1 LSRERADEMVPLGLA
16 RFCSKPR
23 VMLTVVHL
31 ALGSIVPK
39 DLPWRVEYLWYAVVK
54 MSHRMLR
61 ETVGTRCKE
70 FNGTIPRTGSPAAG
84 IAGMFPAHDKHVDQ
98 KA

>member
-1 LSRERADEMVPLGLA
+1 VVAVRHRQPAGGRIAGVHLSRERADEMVPLGFA

-23 VMLTVVHL
+23 VVLTVVHL

-39 DLPWRVEYLWYAVVK
+39 YLPYRDEHLWYAVVK
-54 MSHRMLR
+54 MALRKLR

-70 FNGTIPRTGSPAAG
+70 IYG
-84 IAGMFPAHDKHVDQ
+84 DDQ
-98 KA
+98 QQA